1 MSPLPSNLT
10 LRNTPPGHHLQAR
23 SVVESDYYPSDEYGR
38 ADDTAGLNWWSNPAD
53 ATERIAVFA
62 IVTGILCA
70 IIIVLFLRIRKLRM
84 GPIIQC
90 VIGLTFSSS
99 QT

>member
-10 LRNTPPGHHLQAR
+10 LRNTPPGYRLQAQ
-23 SVVESDYYPSDEYGR
+23 SVAESDYYPSDEYGR
-38 ADDTAGLNWWSNPAD
+38 ADDTARLDWWSNPAD

-62 IVTGILCA
+62 IVTGILCV

-84 GPIIQC
+84 GPIM
-90 VIGLTFSSS
+90 
-99 QT
+99 